1 MSSRSGAEIRDAF
14 LSGEPISWGFNPQ
27 EKRVEL
33 TLPASLGGGTQVL
46 CIAGFYTLKASG
58 TVPSI
63 S

>member
-1 MSSRSGAEIRDAF
+1 MSSRSGAEVRDAF
-14 LSGEPISWGFNPQ
+14 LSGEAISWGFNPK

-58 TVPSI
+58 AGPKPS
-63 S
+63 